1 MKKKTGLYLSL
12 FILIIVAVV
21 SCSSHYIIPVSK
33 MQPRLS
39 FYGFTVARPPDTGWF
54 VLLSEQKD
62 DVALFRKKL
71 PSTTHTAFVEINL
84 RRMARAATSLEDLVA
99 IDKEKHTVHDT
110 LRYKMVNFTQ
120 TPANRQEQW
129 CVNWTERVIDRNPAQ
144 APNTPL
150 SLRAQGF
157 RCIHPIYTSN
167 RVILEAEI
175 SERGL
180 EGELDSLIIKEGEE
194 ILKSIV
200 LTDTMGVP
208 FK

>member
-1 MKKKTGLYLSL
+1 MKKKIGLLILL
-12 FILIIVAVV
+12 FLLTVFSFV
-21 SCSSHYIIPVSK
+21 SGNKQSIIPASK

-54 VLLSEQKD
+54 ALTSEQKD
-62 DVALFRKKL
+62 DVVLFRKKL
-71 PSTTHTAFVEINL
+71 PSTTHTAYVMINL
-84 RRMARAATSLEDLVA
+84 RRMARAATSLEDFVE
-99 IDKEKHTVHDT
+99 IDKGKHSVHDT
-110 LRYKMVNFTQ
+110 LRFEIVNFTQ
-120 TPANRQEQW
+120 APTTRQGQW
-129 CVNWTERVIDRNPAQ
+129 CVNWTERTIDHNPAQ

-150 SLRAQGF
+150 ILRSQGF

-180 EGELDSLIIKEGEE
+180 EEELDSLIIKEGEE

>member
-1 MKKKTGLYLSL
+1 MKKIFGLSL
-12 FILIIVAVV
+12 LLFLLAVISFV
-21 SCSSHYIIPVSK
+21 SCKKPSIIPVSR
-33 MQPRLS
+33 MEPRLK

-62 DVALFRKKL
+62 DNAIFRKKL
-71 PSTTHTAFVEINL
+71 SSPTHTAFVEINL
-84 RRMARAATSLEDLVA
+84 RRMSRAATSLEDLVV
-99 IDKEKHTVHDT
+99 IDKESHVFEDTV
-110 LRYKMVNFTQ
+110 RFKMVNFTQ
-120 TPANRQEQW
+120 TPTTLQGQW
-129 CVNWTERVIDRNPAQ
+129 CVNWTEQVIDRKPANS
-144 APNTPL
+144 PNTPL
-150 SLRAQGF
+150 TARAQGF

-180 EGELDSLIIKEGEE
+180 EDELDSLIIKEGEE